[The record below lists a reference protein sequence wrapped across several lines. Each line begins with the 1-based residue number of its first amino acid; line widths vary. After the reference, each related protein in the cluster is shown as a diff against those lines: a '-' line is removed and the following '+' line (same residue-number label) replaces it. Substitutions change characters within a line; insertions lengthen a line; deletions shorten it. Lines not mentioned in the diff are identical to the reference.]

1 MNSVEIRT
9 LLRTGEG
16 DFVPIERVEGR
27 VKWSSVNGAIELS
40 IDGKP
45 IITTK
50 EWDDVRDLWL
60 YIVGIVELLYSGAK
74 EARIYFPDQP
84 ISFVL
89 SRKGHGQIE
98 VLCDTG
104 RERRSAVTAENDIL
118 SALCAGGISFFD
130 ALVRLGAR
138 EAEYRNGLTI
148 LENCLNSMRSQ

>member
-9 LLRTGEG
+9 LLRTDKGN
-16 DFVPIERVEGR
+16 FVPIEGVEGW

-45 IITTK
+45 IITTQ

-60 YIVGIVELLYSGAK
+60 YIVGTVELLCNGAQ
-74 EARIYFPDQP
+74 EAQIYFPDQP

-89 SRKGHGQIE
+89 SRKGHGKIE

-104 RERRSAVTAENDIL
+104 RERRSAIAAEDSIL
-118 SALCAGGISFFD
+118 PALCTGGISFFD

-138 EAEYRNGLTI
+138 EAEYRNGRTV
-148 LENCLNSMRSQ
+148 LEACLNSMRPQ